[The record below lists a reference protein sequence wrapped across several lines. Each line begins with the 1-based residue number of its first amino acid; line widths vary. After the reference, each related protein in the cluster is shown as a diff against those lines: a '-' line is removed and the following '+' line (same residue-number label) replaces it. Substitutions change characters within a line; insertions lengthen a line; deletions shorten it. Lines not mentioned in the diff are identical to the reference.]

1 MLINYNVCFA
11 FPVSHSLQYVYSGTS
26 GIWNLPEFMIV
37 RLVDGEPFVH
47 YDSNSHKMTPLQEW
61 MAKSEGPDYWN
72 TESQVAMSDELAFEN
87 NIEVAKQRF
96 NQTGGIHTLQVM
108 YSCEWDDETG
118 ATGVSVYGYDGS
130 DFLTL
135 DLKTMTYVAPV
146 MQAVPTKLN
155 WNSGRAFLEGQKAYH
170 THICIEW
177 LKKYVSYGKS
187 TLERTVRPEVS
198 LLQKDPSSPV
208 TCHATGFFP
217 KGIVVTWRKDGVD
230 MHSDV
235 EVGETLPNGN
245 LSSFLQINTANEL
258 YQSGFR
264 PNHRTETALIKVM
277 NDLLMTSDHGCI
289 SLLVLLDLS
298 AAFNTVAHNIILD
311 RIESADGIKGTD
323 LSWFRSYLTDRYRSS
338 T

>member
-1 MLINYNVCFA
+1 LAQLAVHSDFPPSLRNYNVCFA

-108 YSCEWDDETG
+108 YSCEWDDE
-118 ATGVSVYGYDGS
+118 TGVSVYGYDGS

-245 LSSFLQINTANEL
+245 PVSIVCFRVFLH
-258 YQSGFR
+258 S
-264 PNHRTETALIKVM
+264 
-277 NDLLMTSDHGCI
+277 
-289 SLLVLLDLS
+289 VLPLGD
-298 AAFNTVAHNIILD
+298 TVHVQCHAPIV
-311 RIESADGIKGTD
+311 
-323 LSWFRSYLTDRYRSS
+323 RSS
-338 T
+338 RVPRPLVNLMWNPSVLQLFLIVVISPLYLVRVSVCFPSTVIDMLTY